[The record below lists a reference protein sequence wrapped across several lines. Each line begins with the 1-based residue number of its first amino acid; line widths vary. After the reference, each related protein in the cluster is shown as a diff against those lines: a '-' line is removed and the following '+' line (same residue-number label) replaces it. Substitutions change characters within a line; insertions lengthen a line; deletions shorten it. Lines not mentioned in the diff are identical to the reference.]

1 MAHGASHPRLFSSA
15 DLTRVCVVIP
25 ARNERLLVGR
35 CVSSVLTAGVPAAN
49 VFVVDDCSSD
59 DTGEVLAAF
68 DGINVLTNVRRLG
81 KSLSLQALI
90 ARFDIA
96 GRFDYMSLLDADSY
110 VAPGYFREV
119 LHTFS
124 TDPELVLVCG
134 APRSE
139 RHNWITAF
147 RAVEYQISAVLYR
160 PGQNAVGAITVAP
173 GCAATYRTC
182 LLHDV
187 DWQGGTLVE
196 DMDLTVQVH
205 RRRLGKIGFA
215 RDAVAYTQDPQLISD
230 YVGQITRWHSGTW
243 QVMRR
248 HKLPFGGQRV
258 DAEFALLVGEG
269 LIYST
274 LMMLL
279 PLLICLWPAAV
290 CRWLAL
296 DQSMILAASAYCA
309 VATRRLDVLLCAPS
323 YVILRVINSAVFLKT
338 FWSEVVRRRDL
349 NNWFSV
355 QRYHEVARVAN
366 VATASGEHR
375 CASSS

>member
-1 MAHGASHPRLFSSA
+1 MAHSASHSDLLSSD

-35 CVSSVLTAGVPAAN
+35 CISSVLSAGVPAAN
-49 VFVVDDCSSD
+49 VFVVNDCSSD

-68 DGINVLTNVRRLG
+68 DGINVLTNERRLG

-90 ARFDIA
+90 ARFDIG
-96 GRFDYMSLLDADSY
+96 GRFAFMSLLDADSY
-110 VAPGYFREV
+110 VARDYFREV
-119 LHTFS
+119 LRTFS
-124 TDPELVLVCG
+124 ADRELVLVCG

-139 RHNWITAF
+139 RHNWMTAF
-147 RAVEYQISAVLYR
+147 RAVEYQISAALYR

-182 LLHDV
+182 LLGDV
-187 DWQGGTLVE
+187 DWHGGTLVE

-215 RDAVAYTQDPQLISD
+215 KDAIAYTQDPQLISD

-248 HKLPFGGQRV
+248 HKLPLGGQRI

-274 LMMLL
+274 LMMLF
-279 PLLICLWPAAV
+279 PLL
-290 CRWLAL
+290 LAL
-296 DQSMILAASAYCA
+296 SPGAVWRWVVLDQLMMIAASAYCA
-309 VATRRLDVLLCAPS
+309 AQTRRLDVLFCAPL
-323 YVILRVINSAVFLKT
+323 YVVLRAINSAVFLKT
-338 FWSEVVRRRDL
+338 FWSEVVCRRDL
-349 NNWFSV
+349 TNWFSV
-355 QRYHEVARVAN
+355 QRYHEVARIAD
-366 VATASGEHR
+366 VATHTGER
-375 CASSS
+375 PCAPSC